1 MSSTLSNRSPLERKN
16 LLEQGLR
23 TTPASQLN
31 SLVQIAPART
41 GDHPAIHRFLMNVF
55 QCPSG
60 TDYAAQLE
68 DPYYEPT
75 DRIVARLGSRIVG
88 HARVQFRDMRFGP
101 VTVPIAWLTEMAIAP
116 EFRGQNIGSTIFEK
130 CEHLMREQ
138 GACVGVLTTSKAD
151 FFKQCGWAVGIRH
164 SFSTALPRN
173 ILSYIREYKR
183 AEEGKNGNNPLIE
196 KGLPI
201 KVRIWR
207 HVEQDALVRLYD
219 NDSEGAFGA
228 YERTDA
234 YWRWLLNRQS
244 FDQIYVAVEGLDK
257 LNLETGFDAIKG
269 YAVVKGAR
277 IIEMMAEDNRED
289 IILNLLE
296 RICGDVIEQNDQPVR
311 LDAAATSPVH
321 EVFRLSGG
329 KFNDTSVANGQVF
342 ITKAFDPINLLESV
356 RPVLSQQA
364 RNSSLNTG
372 DELGI
377 QVGDKKVLISIN
389 QRSIKISTG
398 KLGRSYITCTPEA
411 LTQLLLGFLDV
422 EDAISHDHIQVST
435 RLASELAIGLFK
447 RLPVWLPPLNDLLA

>member
-1 MSSTLSNRSPLERKN
+1 MSSTLSNRSPLERRN

-23 TTPASQLN
+23 TASATQPS
-31 SLVQIAPART
+31 SLIQIAPARA

-75 DRIVARLGSRIVG
+75 DRVVARHGSRIVG
-88 HARVQFRDMRFGP
+88 HARVQFRDIRFGP
-101 VTVPIAWLTEMAIAP
+101 VTLPVAWLTEMAIAP

-130 CEHLMREQ
+130 CEHLMRQ
-138 GACVGVLTTSKAD
+138 HGACVGVLSTSKAD
-151 FFKQCGWAVGIRH
+151 FFKQCGWTVGIRH

-173 ILSYIREYKR
+173 ILSYIREYKQ
-183 AEEGKNGNNPLIE
+183 AEESKNGNNPLIE

-207 HVEQDALVRLYD
+207 HVEQDALVRLYN
-219 NDSEGAFGA
+219 NDSEGAYGA

-244 FDQIYVAVEGLDK
+244 FDQIYVAVEGRDK

-269 YAVVKGAR
+269 YAVVKGTR
-277 IIEMMAEDNRED
+277 IIEMIAEDNRQD

-311 LDAAATSPVH
+311 LDGAATSPVH

-329 KFNDTSVANGQVF
+329 QFTDAPAANNQVF
-342 ITKAFDPINLLESV
+342 ITKAFDPVDLLERV

-364 RNSSLNTG
+364 KNSNLNAG

-389 QRSIKISTG
+389 QRSVKISTG
-398 KLGRSYITCTPEA
+398 KLGRSYITCSPEA
-411 LTQLLLGFLDV
+411 FTQLLLGCIDA
-422 EDAISHDHIQVST
+422 EDAICQDRIQVST
-435 RLASELAIGLFK
+435 KLASELATGLFK